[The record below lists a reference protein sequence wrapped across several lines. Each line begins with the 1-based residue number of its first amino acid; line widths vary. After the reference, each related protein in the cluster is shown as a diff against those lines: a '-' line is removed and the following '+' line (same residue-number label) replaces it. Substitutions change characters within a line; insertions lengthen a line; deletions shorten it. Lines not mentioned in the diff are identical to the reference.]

1 MVSEDSAPGPLAPRP
16 IIADVETPVLETPVL
31 EIAVHWARP
40 ADDPSMRAHLDD
52 AELIR
57 YERFVRAEDKARF
70 VTGRAMARAALAEA
84 TGLSPGEIRF
94 STDCEHCG
102 GSHGKPRLP
111 GRDVHFSLSHSG
123 GLVVLA
129 LARGAGAVEVGV
141 DVERES
147 DRDIDGIAGMVL
159 AGPEREVLNALP
171 AGERRRAFHAYWS
184 RKEALLKATGH
195 GLAAPMSAIHVSAP
209 AEPPRV
215 LAWEGEA
222 AAPAVGLADLRPG
235 PGYAAS
241 VAALTPRPLDIVVI
255 APLPPA

>member
-1 MVSEDSAPGPLAPRP
+1 M
-16 IIADVETPVLETPVL
+16 ETPVL

-40 ADDPSMRAHLDD
+40 VDEPSMRVHLDD
-52 AELIR
+52 AEQTR
-57 YERFVRAEDKARF
+57 YDRFLRAEDKARF
-70 VTGRAMARAALAEA
+70 VTGRALARTALAEA
-84 TGLSPGEIRF
+84 TGLPPEEIRF

-102 GSHGKPRLP
+102 GTHGKPRLP
-111 GRDVHFSLSHSG
+111 GRGVHFSLSHSG

-129 LARGAGAVEVGV
+129 LSRGAGAAEVGV

-147 DRDIDGIAGMVL
+147 DRDIDSIADMVL
-159 AGPEREVLNALP
+159 AAPEREVLAALP
-171 AGERRRAFHAYWS
+171 PAERRRAFHAYWS

-209 AEPPRV
+209 AAPAEV

-222 AAPAVGLADLRPG
+222 AVPTARLADLSPG

-241 VAALTPRPLDIVVI
+241 VAALTTRPLAVTV
-255 APLPPA
+255 AGPPPPA